1 MGAGRKFNAA
11 FSAAPRNHPCLL
23 ASRGSRSR
31 FGSRNGG
38 TVQLSSWVRVYPQG
52 GLFIAIAHICG
63 SKVI

>member
-1 MGAGRKFNAA
+1 
-11 FSAAPRNHPCLL
+11 LL

-38 TVQLSSWVRVYPQG
+38 AVQLSSWVRVYPQG